1 MVSCDHGRAN
11 RQAFVARRAHANRLA
26 NRFLVR
32 ETALA
37 LRATLDFL
45 KTEAGG
51 GVALA
56 TSALVALILAN
67 SPWAH
72 VYFDLINAPFTIRIG
87 DFTEAMTVR
96 DWVKDGLMAVFYF
109 VVGLEIKQEVLKGEL
124 SSPRKLALPVSA
136 AVGGMIGP
144 ALIYLAF
151 NLHGGGGAANGWPTG
166 VATDIAFALAALALV
181 GRGLPESLR
190 LFLLALAIADDIGAV
205 GLIGVLFTGHVHP
218 WALVGA
224 ALTLAALIGISEWR
238 DAPFLFRV
246 IGFTVLGAF
255 TLKSG
260 LSTSLAGV
268 AAALTVPIGARRP
281 AQEGV
286 LKHFMESVHPYV
298 AYGVLPLFAFTAAGV
313 PLAGHAL
320 ADLVSPVT
328 LGVAAGLFIGKQAGV
343 MGMVFLM
350 IRSGWARRP
359 TGASWLELYG
369 VALLCGVGFTMSL
382 YIAALAFPDE
392 MADTH
397 AQAVL
402 GIGIGSLLSAAG
414 GIAVLRTAA
423 SRRRRA

>member
-1 MVSCDHGRAN
+1 M
-11 RQAFVARRAHANRLA
+11 
-26 NRFLVR
+26 
-32 ETALA
+32 A

-56 TSALVALILAN
+56 TSALAALVLAN

-87 DFTEAMTVR
+87 DFTEALTVR

-124 SSPRKLALPVSA
+124 SSPRKLALPVGA

-144 ALIYLAF
+144 VAIYLAL
-151 NLHGGGGAANGWPTG
+151 NAGPGGSPQGWPTG

-190 LFLLALAIADDIGAV
+190 LFLLALAIADDIGAAS
-205 GLIGVLFTGHVHP
+205 LIAALFTGHIHP

-224 ALTLAALIGISEWR
+224 ALTLAALIGLSEWKE
-238 DAPFLFRV
+238 APFLFRV

-260 LSTSLAGV
+260 VSTSLAGV

-298 AYGVLPLFAFTAAGV
+298 AFAILPLFAFTAAGV
-313 PLAGHAL
+313 PLSGRAW
-320 ADLVSPVT
+320 ADLVSPIT
-328 LGVAAGLFIGKQAGV
+328 LGVAAGLFLGKQAGV
-343 MGMVFLM
+343 LGVSFVM
-350 IRSGWARRP
+350 IRAGLARRP
-359 TGASWLELYG
+359 TGASWIELWG
-369 VALLCGVGFTMSL
+369 VSLLCGIGFTMSL
-382 YIAALAFPDE
+382 YIAALAFPG
-392 MADTH
+392 AVS
-397 AQAVL
+397 QAHDQAILGVL
-402 GIGIGSLLSAAG
+402 IGSLISAGAGVGVLSVAARAR
-414 GIAVLRTAA
+414 IA
-423 SRRRRA
+423 RA